1 MPKTDVLIAGSGSA
15 GIFAATWL
23 AIYGVPFTML
33 EQRPGPLKIGQADG
47 VQVRTVEIYESFG
60 LSEELLREGYHIL
73 EVCFWGVDEDDSN
86 AKGGIKRKS
95 RSMDTEKGLSHLPH
109 VILNQARMN
118 GLMLGK
124 MESIL
129 KEQGRWKEGASN
141 GIEYGWAVK
150 GLEIDES
157 KVDKPDAHCVK
168 VTAEKDG
175 HEEIW
180 EAKYVLGC
188 DGAHSTTRKAL
199 DIAMLGDT
207 TDTVWGVMDI
217 FPLTNFPDI
226 RRKCTIHSNF
236 GALVIIPR
244 EGGEMVRF
252 YIQLPAGIQ
261 PKTVKLAD
269 LQCQSKKIFGP
280 YAMEFADVF
289 WWSAYSIGQRLASAF
304 HAHNRVFLTGDA
316 CHTHSPK
323 AGQGMN
329 VSLQD
334 GYNIGWKLGSVLTGL
349 SPPSLIQTY
358 VPERIKTAGDLIA
371 FDKEFTEL
379 FNRKENYEGEFAE
392 YFVKSG
398 RYTAGFTAKYRDTM
412 ITQAVEPQESAAKA
426 VTVGMRFPNAQAIR
440 FCDCKAVQ
448 LQSVM
453 KSDGRWRIVV
463 FGGDLNQPEYRNRVQ
478 KLSKYLEA
486 IARKHT
492 PAPKHLDSVMKPILV
507 MSSKFQDTKQELI
520 PDYFWPPTGK
530 YSIRDLH
537 KSYVDDDH
545 YNSGHGHAYKRYGVD
560 ADIGAVVIVRPDQYI
575 SKVATLDDVDGIAS
589 FFAGCMIEQLPK
601 PETIARL

>member
-1 MPKTDVLIAGSGSA
+1 
-15 GIFAATWL
+15 
-23 AIYGVPFTML
+23 
-33 EQRPGPLKIGQADG
+33 
-47 VQVRTVEIYESFG
+47 
-60 LSEELLREGYHIL
+60 
-73 EVCFWGVDEDDSN
+73 
-86 AKGGIKRKS
+86 
-95 RSMDTEKGLSHLPH
+95 
-109 VILNQARMN
+109 
-118 GLMLGK
+118 
-124 MESIL
+124 
-129 KEQGRWKEGASN
+129 
-141 GIEYGWAVK
+141 
-150 GLEIDES
+150 
-157 KVDKPDAHCVK
+157 
-168 VTAEKDG
+168 
-175 HEEIW
+175 
-180 EAKYVLGC
+180 
-188 DGAHSTTRKAL
+188 
-199 DIAMLGDT
+199 
-207 TDTVWGVMDI
+207 
-217 FPLTNFPDI
+217 
-226 RRKCTIHSNF
+226 
-236 GALVIIPR
+236 
-244 EGGEMVRF
+244 
-252 YIQLPAGIQ
+252 
-261 PKTVKLAD
+261 
-269 LQCQSKKIFGP
+269 
-280 YAMEFADVF
+280 
-289 WWSAYSIGQRLASAF
+289 
-304 HAHNRVFLTGDA
+304 
-316 CHTHSPK
+316 
-323 AGQGMN
+323 MN

-478 KLSKYLEA
+478 KVCKVCSIPYLLQLNVTQLSKYLEA

-530 YSIRDLH
+530 YSIR
-537 KSYVDDDH
+537 
-545 YNSGHGHAYKRYGVD
+545 
-560 ADIGAVVIVRPDQYI
+560 GACSDTVWELAILMNIQIYTSHTSTTTTTTR
-575 SKVATLDDVDGIAS
+575 ATATHTRGMA
-589 FFAGCMIEQLPK
+589 
-601 PETIARL
+601 